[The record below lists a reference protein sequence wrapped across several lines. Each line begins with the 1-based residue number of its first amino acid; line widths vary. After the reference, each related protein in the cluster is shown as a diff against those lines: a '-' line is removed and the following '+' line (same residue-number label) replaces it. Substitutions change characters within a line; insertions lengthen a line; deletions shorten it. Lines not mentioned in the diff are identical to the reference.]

1 MLASIK
7 NLFYYF
13 LFVTTLIP
21 IKVEGSKH
29 FFQEEFLQSISA
41 SPIGMLGTLIFV
53 KHSGAVRP

>member
-13 LFVTTLIP
+13 LFVTTLIL

-29 FFQEEFLQSISA
+29 FFQEEFLQRISYKA
-41 SPIGMLGTLIFV
+41 YQLPQLV
-53 KHSGAVRP
+53 C